1 MVVPITAAAT
11 TAFLTAFL
19 AATNPVVMI
28 IVLVGGCVAAYRS
41 RTHPHTD
48 YDGLILETAVGQIPV
63 DLIRQRMRGPDVLV
77 AAALLLV
84 LVS

>member
-1 MVVPITAAAT
+1 MVVPVVAAAAT
-11 TAFLTAFL
+11 TVLTAFLTAM
-19 AATNPVVMI
+19 NPVVML
-28 IVLVGGCVAAYRS
+28 IVLVGGCVAVYRT

-63 DLIRQRMRGPDVLV
+63 DPIRQRMRGPDVLAV
-77 AAALLLV
+77 AALLLV